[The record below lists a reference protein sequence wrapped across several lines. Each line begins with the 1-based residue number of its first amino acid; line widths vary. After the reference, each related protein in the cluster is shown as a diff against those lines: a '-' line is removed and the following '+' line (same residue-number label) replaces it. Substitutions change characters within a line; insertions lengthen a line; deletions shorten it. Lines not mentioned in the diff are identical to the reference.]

1 ALLELKL
8 GCTYPG
14 QFPAR
19 QVAAPPENHRDSLTR
34 FEQRPTRQHPRP
46 LLRPKL
52 VRYVLKSSN
61 AVIVGSYCQRVRSAK
76 LDAAMDA
83 RLPMIR
89 RFLTSSL
96 VGVKIFQRRIKFQ
109 RLWCLLMQQCLRLT
123 RQWRK
128 ILNNYVNYL
137 LLVLKNWYSI

>member
-1 ALLELKL
+1 MKVFCRSVSLQKTRTLTKSAAYFTYALLELKL

-61 AVIVGSYCQRVRSAK
+61 DVIVGSFCHQVVGEK
-76 LDAAMDA
+76 LD
-83 RLPMIR
+83 
-89 RFLTSSL
+89 T
-96 VGVKIFQRRIKFQ
+96 V
-109 RLWCLLMQQCLRLT
+109 
-123 RQWRK
+123 
-128 ILNNYVNYL
+128 
-137 LLVLKNWYSI
+137 

>member
-61 AVIVGSYCQRVRSAK
+61 AVIVGSYCQRARSAK
-76 LDAAMDA
+76 LAPAMDA
-83 RLPMIR
+83 RVSMIR
-89 RFLTSSL
+89 RVLASSL
-96 VGVKIFQRRIKFQ
+96 IGVHIFQRRIKFQ
-109 RLWCLLMQQCLRLT
+109 RLWCVLMQPWLLSPRKC
-123 RQWRK
+123 RK
-128 ILNNYVNYL
+128 I
-137 LLVLKNWYSI
+137 